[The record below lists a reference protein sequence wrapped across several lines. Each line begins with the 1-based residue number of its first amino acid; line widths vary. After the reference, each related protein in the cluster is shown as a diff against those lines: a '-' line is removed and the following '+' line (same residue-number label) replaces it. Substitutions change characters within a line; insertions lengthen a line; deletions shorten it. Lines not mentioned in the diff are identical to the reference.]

1 MISEEQI
8 KQNPS
13 VEHLGV
19 HIDNKLNWK
28 NHIKAV
34 SLRVT
39 WAIAM
44 I

>member
-13 VEHLGV
+13 VEYLGV
-19 HIDNKLNWK
+19 HIDNKLKWK

-34 SLRVT
+34 ALNVT
-39 WAIAM
+39 RAIAM

>member
-8 KQNPS
+8 KQNPYL
-13 VEHLGV
+13 EYLGI
-19 HIDNKLNWK
+19 HIDNKLKWK

-34 SLRVT
+34 ALTVT